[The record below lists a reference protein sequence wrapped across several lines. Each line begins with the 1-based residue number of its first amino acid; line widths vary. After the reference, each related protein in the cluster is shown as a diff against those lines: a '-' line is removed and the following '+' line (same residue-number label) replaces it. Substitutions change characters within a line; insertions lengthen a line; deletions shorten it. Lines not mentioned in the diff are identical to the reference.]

1 MTRPY
6 QGSPVVRN
14 FEKVFEKM
22 VDHLIGD
29 SGKLADLKNQKDGK
43 LIDHIYLDKSLIS
56 SKNNIFYIGDSKYY
70 ADELHPQGV
79 SLYKQF
85 TYARNAIQYNNI
97 DQYYLKHKKNQN
109 SIRYRDTE
117 TEGYNITPNFFIRP
131 IIE

>member
-1 MTRPY
+1 
-6 QGSPVVRN
+6 
-14 FEKVFEKM
+14 M

-97 DQYYLKHKKNQN
+97 DQYYLKHKKNPN